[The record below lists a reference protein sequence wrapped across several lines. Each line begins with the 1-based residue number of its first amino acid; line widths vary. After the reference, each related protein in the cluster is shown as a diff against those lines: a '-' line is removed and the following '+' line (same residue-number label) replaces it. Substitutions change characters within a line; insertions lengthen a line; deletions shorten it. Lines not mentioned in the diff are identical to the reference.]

1 MVTQEIL
8 LTNDR
13 MLADLDKTD
22 RKILAILQQ
31 DGRISN
37 ADLAKRV
44 NLSPTPTLER
54 VKRLE
59 RDGFIERYAALLNP
73 EKMQAAMTAFVEI
86 ALDRTTEDVLSR
98 FAAEVRK
105 VPEIVECHMIAGGFD
120 YLLKIRVEDMS
131 GYRRFLGSAL
141 ARLPGIRATHTYMVM
156 EKVKEDAS
164 FPIMTGSK
172 GVF

>member
-59 RDGFIERYAALLNP
+59 RDGFIERYAALLSP
-73 EKMQAAMTAFVEI
+73 EKMQAAMT
-86 ALDRTTEDVLSR
+86 
-98 FAAEVRK
+98 
-105 VPEIVECHMIAGGFD
+105 PAG
-120 YLLKIRVEDMS
+120 LR
-131 GYRRFLGSAL
+131 
-141 ARLPGIRATHTYMVM
+141 
-156 EKVKEDAS
+156 
-164 FPIMTGSK
+164 
-172 GVF
+172 

>member
-1 MVTQEIL
+1 V
-8 LTNDR
+8 NDR
-13 MLADLDKTD
+13 TLAQLDRTD
-22 RKILAILQQ
+22 RKILTILQN
-31 DGRISN
+31 DGRIANS
-37 ADLAKRV
+37 DLAKQI

-73 EKMQAAMTAFVEI
+73 EKMQAAMTAFVEVV
-86 ALDRTTEDVLSR
+86 LDRTNEDVLSR

-120 YLLKIRVEDMS
+120 YLLKIRVENMPS
-131 GYRRFLGSAL
+131 YRRFMGSGL
-141 ARLPGIRATHTYMVM
+141 AQLPGIRATHTYTVM

-164 FPIMTGSK
+164 FPTMISSRAAI
-172 GVF
+172 